1 MLTMIQLD
9 RMYKCASLLI
19 IALAC
24 IVMASCVNKDEESS
38 KYKKQIENQ
47 AALLNKKC
55 PIKEEP
61 GVLTSVTFANDTL
74 LYHISVTDEELVR
87 IDLDKNRQK
96 TIETS
101 TEKLKISLI
110 KGKCCLTKR
119 WVAPNDSSAITILPS
134 EFGNIESKEK

>member
-1 MLTMIQLD
+1 M
-9 RMYKCASLLI
+9 
-19 IALAC
+19 
-24 IVMASCVNKDEESS
+24 
-38 KYKKQIENQ
+38 
-47 AALLNKKC
+47 
-55 PIKEEP
+55 
-61 GVLTSVTFANDTL
+61 TSVTFANDTL